1 MRKAREC
8 WPVLARKAEDSV
20 RQWQNEIA
28 RSQSRLEQL
37 QASLDRLDHMYA
49 EYRNRQLQ
57 PQQQA
62 LGMNGHMHQRQFMGQ
77 LLQLQQRVQ
86 QDLDQAQTTLAQQ
99 RKQLIL
105 AEIEHQKMLA
115 LAEQD
120 QRNVERHTQLMEQ
133 RRLDELAIS
142 RFNLRPG
149 L

>member
-8 WPVLARKAEDSV
+8 WPVLARKAEDQV

-28 RSQSRLEQL
+28 QSQSRLEQL
-37 QASLDRLDHMYA
+37 QASLERINQMYA
-49 EYRNRQLQ
+49 EYRERQLQ
-57 PQQQA
+57 PQGQQ
-62 LGMNGHMHQRQFMGQ
+62 LGMDGHMNQRQFMGQ

-86 QDLDQAQTTLAQQ
+86 QDLTQAHATLAQQ
-99 RKQLIL
+99 RKQLVL
-105 AEIEHQKMLA
+105 AEIEHQKMKA

-120 QRNVERHTQLMEQ
+120 QREVARHAQKLEQ
-133 RRLDELAIS
+133 RRLDDMAIS